1 MDFETMIRTEV
12 RNGKSVDDLCSIISS
27 ALNEVLQ
34 EENQKKVQIDKRK
47 QTVESVRQVFVSNY
61 DKGHLGLPDVG
72 ALAVL
77 CVEKD
82 YPDWTEDDIQKFHQ
96 AVVDNVKTLAELQ
109 GKSPM
114 ESLAKVFSD
123 IFDNAANKS
132 NKNAA
137 GASKEKCNGTCGV
150 DKTCTC
156 GKDKVKTDAERIREF
171 INRL

>member
-1 MDFETMIRTEV
+1 MDFEAMIRAEM
-12 RNGKSVDDLCSIISS
+12 RNGKSIDDLCSSISS

-34 EENQKKVQIDKRK
+34 EENQKKAQIDKRK

-61 DKGHLGLPDVG
+61 NKGHLGLPDVG

-82 YPDWTEDDIQKFHQ
+82 YPDWTEDDIRKFHQ

-114 ESLAKVFSD
+114 ESLAK
-123 IFDNAANKS
+123 IFDDMFDNINKS
-132 NKNAA
+132 KKTAA
-137 GASKEKCNGTCGV
+137 SAEKEKCSGNCGG
-150 DKTCTC
+150 DKGCTRC
-156 GKDKVKTDAERIREF
+156 KEQVKTDTERIREF